1 MKFIL
6 LLAVV
11 LGVIWLMRS
20 LRKPKLPPEAGPEK
34 KPAAPQEAGRPE
46 EMVSCEQC
54 GVHLPRSEALP
65 GRGGVFCSE
74 AHRSVYENQR
84 SG

>member
-11 LGVIWLMRS
+11 LGTIWLMRS
-20 LRKPKLPPEAGPEK
+20 LRKPKLPPRPD
-34 KPAAPQEAGRPE
+34 AAPPPPAIPE
-46 EMVSCEQC
+46 DMVSCAQC
-54 GVHLPRSEALP
+54 GVHLPRSESFP

-74 AHRSVYENQR
+74 AHRSLFEHAR
-84 SG
+84 SD

>member
-1 MKFIL
+1 MKYIL

-11 LGVIWLMRS
+11 LGTFWLLRS
-20 LRKPKLPPEAGPEK
+20 LRKPKLPREPEAKP
-34 KPAAPQEAGRPE
+34 PAAPASPE
-46 EMVSCEQC
+46 DMVSCAHC
-54 GVHLPRSEALP
+54 GVHLPRSESLP

-74 AHRSVYENQR
+74 AHRSVFENQR

>member
-1 MKFIL
+1 MKYLL

-11 LGVIWLMRS
+11 FGTIWLMRS
-20 LRKPKLPPEAGPEK
+20 LRKPTLPPRPG
-34 KPAAPQEAGRPE
+34 AAPPPTPASPPTPE
-46 EMVSCEQC
+46 DMVSCAQC
-54 GVHLPRSEALP
+54 GVHLPRSESFP

-74 AHRSVYENQR
+74 AHRSQFENQR

>member
-1 MKFIL
+1 MKYIL

-11 LGVIWLMRS
+11 LGTVWLMRS
-20 LRKPKLPPEAGPEK
+20 LRKPKLPSQPEAKP
-34 KPAAPQEAGRPE
+34 PAAPAAPE
-46 EMVSCEQC
+46 DMVRCAQC
-54 GVHLPRSEALP
+54 GVHLPRSESLP

-74 AHRSVYENQR
+74 AHRSVFENQR

>member
-1 MKFIL
+1 MKYIL
-6 LLAVV
+6 LLVV
-11 LGVIWLMRS
+11 VIGAIWLMRS
-20 LRKPKLPPEAGPEK
+20 LRKPEPPPQPKPPEPDT
-34 KPAAPQEAGRPE
+34 PAAITAE
-46 EMVSCEQC
+46 EMVSCEHC

-74 AHRSVYENQR
+74 AHRSAFERQR

>member
-11 LGVIWLMRS
+11 LGTIWLMRS
-20 LRKPKLPPEAGPEK
+20 LRKPKLPPRPDAPP
-34 KPAAPQEAGRPE
+34 PATPTPIAED
-46 EMVSCEQC
+46 MVSCAQC

-74 AHRSVYENQR
+74 AHRGLFER
-84 SG
+84 SQGD

>member
-11 LGVIWLMRS
+11 LGTIWLMRS
-20 LRKPKLPPEAGPEK
+20 LRKPKLPPRPD
-34 KPAAPQEAGRPE
+34 AAPPPTPIAED
-46 EMVSCEQC
+46 MVSCAQC
-54 GVHLPRSEALP
+54 GVHLPRSESLP

-74 AHRSVYENQR
+74 AHRSQFEHAR
-84 SG
+84 GD